1 MLYYIEVS
9 NDITKLKQYD
19 HIEKNQS
26 SQIFISEMELIMD
39 LTLQKLKL
47 FLTIKPTNLRLI
59 KYVVAK
65 QLTSI
70 IFMTIYLKEKDLQ
83 LFILRIKNKSEDIG
97 GYTIKIIRKNN
108 KDFIQKEIYFNKS
121 RLVSKI
127 KKKKDDKNMI
137 FFKYC
142 DKIYPFK
149 LEITAPYIAK
159 FSDATDK

>member
-83 LFILRIKNKSEDIG
+83 LFILRIKILLKMESLMKKRTKT
-97 GYTIKIIRKNN
+97 TI
-108 KDFIQKEIYFNKS
+108 
-121 RLVSKI
+121 
-127 KKKKDDKNMI
+127 
-137 FFKYC
+137 
-142 DKIYPFK
+142 
-149 LEITAPYIAK
+149 LEVIL
-159 FSDATDK
+159 

>member
-1 MLYYIEVS
+1 MSMLYYIEVS

-83 LFILRIKNKSEDIG
+83 LFILH
-97 GYTIKIIRKNN
+97 IKILL
-108 KDFIQKEIYFNKS
+108 QMEP
-121 RLVSKI
+121 LA
-127 KKKKDDKNMI
+127 KKRTNPTI
-137 FFKYC
+137 
-142 DKIYPFK
+142 
-149 LEITAPYIAK
+149 LEVIL
-159 FSDATDK
+159 

>member
-47 FLTIKPTNLRLI
+47 FLTIKPTNMRLI

-83 LFILRIKNKSEDIG
+83 LFILH
-97 GYTIKIIRKNN
+97 IKILL
-108 KDFIQKEIYFNKS
+108 QMEP
-121 RLVSKI
+121 LA
-127 KKKKDDKNMI
+127 KKRTNPTI
-137 FFKYC
+137 
-142 DKIYPFK
+142 
-149 LEITAPYIAK
+149 LEVIL
-159 FSDATDK
+159 

>member
-83 LFILRIKNKSEDIG
+83 LFILH
-97 GYTIKIIRKNN
+97 IKILL
-108 KDFIQKEIYFNKS
+108 QMEP
-121 RLVSKI
+121 LA
-127 KKKKDDKNMI
+127 KKRTNPTI
-137 FFKYC
+137 
-142 DKIYPFK
+142 
-149 LEITAPYIAK
+149 LEVIL
-159 FSDATDK
+159 

>member
-47 FLTIKPTNLRLI
+47 FLTIKPTNLKLI

-83 LFILRIKNKSEDIG
+83 LFILH
-97 GYTIKIIRKNN
+97 IKILL
-108 KDFIQKEIYFNKS
+108 QMEP
-121 RLVSKI
+121 LA
-127 KKKKDDKNMI
+127 KKRTNPTI
-137 FFKYC
+137 
-142 DKIYPFK
+142 
-149 LEITAPYIAK
+149 LEVIL
-159 FSDATDK
+159 

>member
-1 MLYYIEVS
+1 MSMLYYIEVS

-47 FLTIKPTNLRLI
+47 FLTKKPTNLRLI

-83 LFILRIKNKSEDIG
+83 LFILH
-97 GYTIKIIRKNN
+97 IKILL
-108 KDFIQKEIYFNKS
+108 QMEP
-121 RLVSKI
+121 LA
-127 KKKKDDKNMI
+127 KKRTNPTI
-137 FFKYC
+137 
-142 DKIYPFK
+142 
-149 LEITAPYIAK
+149 LEVIL
-159 FSDATDK
+159 

>member
-1 MLYYIEVS
+1 MSMLYYIEVS
-9 NDITKLKQYD
+9 NGITKLKQYD

-70 IFMTIYLKEKDLQ
+70 IFMTIYLKEKNLQ
-83 LFILRIKNKSEDIG
+83 LFILH
-97 GYTIKIIRKNN
+97 IKILL
-108 KDFIQKEIYFNKS
+108 QMEP
-121 RLVSKI
+121 LA
-127 KKKKDDKNMI
+127 KKRTNPTI
-137 FFKYC
+137 
-142 DKIYPFK
+142 
-149 LEITAPYIAK
+149 LEVIL
-159 FSDATDK
+159 

>member
-83 LFILRIKNKSEDIG
+83 LFILRIKILLTMESLMKKRTKT
-97 GYTIKIIRKNN
+97 TI
-108 KDFIQKEIYFNKS
+108 
-121 RLVSKI
+121 
-127 KKKKDDKNMI
+127 
-137 FFKYC
+137 
-142 DKIYPFK
+142 
-149 LEITAPYIAK
+149 LEVIL
-159 FSDATDK
+159 

>member
-65 QLTSI
+65 QSTSI

-83 LFILRIKNKSEDIG
+83 LFILH
-97 GYTIKIIRKNN
+97 IKILL
-108 KDFIQKEIYFNKS
+108 QMEP
-121 RLVSKI
+121 LA
-127 KKKKDDKNMI
+127 KKRTNPTI
-137 FFKYC
+137 
-142 DKIYPFK
+142 
-149 LEITAPYIAK
+149 LEVIL
-159 FSDATDK
+159 

>member
-59 KYVVAK
+59 KYVLAK

-83 LFILRIKNKSEDIG
+83 LFILH
-97 GYTIKIIRKNN
+97 IKILL
-108 KDFIQKEIYFNKS
+108 QMEP
-121 RLVSKI
+121 LA
-127 KKKKDDKNMI
+127 KKRTNPTI
-137 FFKYC
+137 
-142 DKIYPFK
+142 
-149 LEITAPYIAK
+149 LEVIL
-159 FSDATDK
+159 

>member
-70 IFMTIYLKEKDLQ
+70 IFMTIYLKEKNLQ
-83 LFILRIKNKSEDIG
+83 LFILH
-97 GYTIKIIRKNN
+97 IKILL
-108 KDFIQKEIYFNKS
+108 QMEP
-121 RLVSKI
+121 LA
-127 KKKKDDKNMI
+127 KKRTNPTI
-137 FFKYC
+137 
-142 DKIYPFK
+142 
-149 LEITAPYIAK
+149 LEVIL
-159 FSDATDK
+159 

>member
-83 LFILRIKNKSEDIG
+83 FFILRIKILLKME
-97 GYTIKIIRKNN
+97 
-108 KDFIQKEIYFNKS
+108 
-121 RLVSKI
+121 
-127 KKKKDDKNMI
+127 
-137 FFKYC
+137 
-142 DKIYPFK
+142 
-149 LEITAPYIAK
+149 
-159 FSDATDK
+159 

>member
-1 MLYYIEVS
+1 MSMLYYIEVS

-65 QLTSI
+65 QSTSI

-83 LFILRIKNKSEDIG
+83 LFILH
-97 GYTIKIIRKNN
+97 IKILL
-108 KDFIQKEIYFNKS
+108 QLEP
-121 RLVSKI
+121 LA
-127 KKKKDDKNMI
+127 KKRTNPTI
-137 FFKYC
+137 
-142 DKIYPFK
+142 
-149 LEITAPYIAK
+149 LEVIL
-159 FSDATDK
+159 

>member
-1 MLYYIEVS
+1 MSMLYYIEVS

-70 IFMTIYLKEKDLQ
+70 IFMTIYLKEKNLQ
-83 LFILRIKNKSEDIG
+83 LFILH
-97 GYTIKIIRKNN
+97 IKILL
-108 KDFIQKEIYFNKS
+108 QMEP
-121 RLVSKI
+121 LA
-127 KKKKDDKNMI
+127 KKRTNPTI
-137 FFKYC
+137 
-142 DKIYPFK
+142 
-149 LEITAPYIAK
+149 LEVIL
-159 FSDATDK
+159 